1 VGKKDIVFML
11 EGPALL
17 ETMFFEKKKSD
28 MKFFGLH

>member
-17 ETMFFEKKKSD
+17 ETMFFEKKKI
-28 MKFFGLH
+28 